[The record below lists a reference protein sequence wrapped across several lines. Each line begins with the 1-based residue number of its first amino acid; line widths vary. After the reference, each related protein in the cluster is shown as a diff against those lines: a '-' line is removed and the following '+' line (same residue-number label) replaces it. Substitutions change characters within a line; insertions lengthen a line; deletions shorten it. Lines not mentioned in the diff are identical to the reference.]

1 MNVVLVSIGCFQ
13 EYILTNIKQLI
24 RLGHKK
30 IYVIT
35 NNDFFGSFSEYEN
48 DITLIDASLLNDTYE
63 YCQKTDMN
71 KNFRNAF
78 WVHTSS
84 RFFYIYAFMETYGIV
99 DVIHLENDVPIYYHC
114 DTLIPLLNKKYVYV
128 PLDCYNRVIASI
140 VYIPEACILKNILTH
155 YEYNINDMENFA
167 KIMKKIP
174 ECFETFPIAPLDCN
188 DSEEQQV
195 VSKKF
200 NNFNMIFDAAAIGQ
214 FLGGV
219 DPRNIPG
226 DTTGFI
232 NETCV
237 IKYDRYGFDWNI
249 DNGIRKPFLIDYNG
263 DKIPIFNLHI
273 LCKRLENFI

>member
-1 MNVVLVSIGCFQ
+1 
-13 EYILTNIKQLI
+13 
-24 RLGHKK
+24 
-30 IYVIT
+30 
-35 NNDFFGSFSEYEN
+35 
-48 DITLIDASLLNDTYE
+48 
-63 YCQKTDMN
+63 
-71 KNFRNAF
+71 
-78 WVHTSS
+78 
-84 RFFYIYAFMETYGIV
+84 
-99 DVIHLENDVPIYYHC
+99 
-114 DTLIPLLNKKYVYV
+114 
-128 PLDCYNRVIASI
+128 
-140 VYIPEACILKNILTH
+140 
-155 YEYNINDMENFA
+155 
-167 KIMKKIP
+167 MKKIP

-273 LCKRLENFI
+273 HCKCLEKFI